1 MPLAKDLSRQ
11 QLPDLW
17 RQLQR
22 DLLPQRF
29 RDSSRQPEQGS
40 TLPECLRPVPQAV
53 RQEHL

>member
-22 DLLPQRF
+22 D
-29 RDSSRQPEQGS
+29 SSRQPEQGS
-40 TLPECLRPVPQAV
+40 ALPERLRPAPQAV
-53 RQEHL
+53 PAEHS

>member
-17 RQLQR
+17 RQLQ
-22 DLLPQRF
+22 

-53 RQEHL
+53 RPEHS

>member
-22 DLLPQRF
+22 DLLPQRL
-29 RDSSRQPEQGS
+29 RDSWLQPVQGS
-40 TLPECLRPVPQAV
+40 ALPEHLRPVPQAV
-53 RQEHL
+53 PAEHS